1 MNPDPL
7 DDLLKAYS
15 EQPLPL
21 PPLQSKA
28 TIWREIEQRR
38 RRRTWFGIFPVRS
51 WRELFAEPRLAIAG
65 LAIALVTGIVP
76 AAAAHSFGE
85 TPRVVRESLHLDV
98 FTTCPSCLT
107 ANFLSDHRRR

>member
-7 DDLLKAYS
+7 EDLLRAYA

-21 PPLQSKA
+21 PPTPSKA

-38 RRRTWFGIFPVRS
+38 RRAWFGIFPVLR

-65 LAIALVTGIVP
+65 LAVALVIGIVP
-76 AAAAHSFGE
+76 VAAAQSLVE
-85 TPRVVRESLHLDV
+85 TSRVVRNSLHLDV
-98 FTTCPSCLT
+98 FTTCPSCLPLKI
-107 ANFLSDHRRR
+107 AGEHDRR

>member
-7 DDLLKAYS
+7 DNLLKAYA

-21 PPLQSKA
+21 APARAKA
-28 TIWREIEQRR
+28 TIWREIEQHRR
-38 RRRTWFGIFPVRS
+38 RRAWFGIFPVLS

-65 LAIALVTGIVP
+65 LAVALLTGILP
-76 AAAAHSFGE
+76 AAAAHAFE

-98 FTTCPSCLT
+98 FTSRCSCMPV
-107 ANFLSDHRRR
+107 AARSDHRRP